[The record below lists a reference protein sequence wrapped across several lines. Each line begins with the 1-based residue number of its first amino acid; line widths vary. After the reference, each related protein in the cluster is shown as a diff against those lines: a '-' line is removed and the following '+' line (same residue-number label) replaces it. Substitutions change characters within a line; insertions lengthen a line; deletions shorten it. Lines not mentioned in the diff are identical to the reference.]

1 MLFRSGV
8 YACNPCG
15 ECEGTGAKAAVTPAT
30 ASHAAPP
37 AGLLQ
42 ALRAGGLVIYW
53 RHTTADLCAD
63 RQDLGPASSP
73 VIADWWKSCER
84 DCSRALARQLGNA
97 GYADAEKIGRD
108 VKAQG
113 IPFSSVTTSEYCRT
127 IQTADRMALGPVI
140 RTSKD
145 ITFFV
150 YPEIDPC
157 PAAEALFKKVPPV
170 GSNAAF
176 VGHLSVPCMSL
187 DMGQAMVFRPDGRG
201 GYTMIAKVL
210 PSEWAGLT

>member
-1 MLFRSGV
+1 M
-8 YACNPCG
+8 
-15 ECEGTGAKAAVTPAT
+15 
-30 ASHAAPP
+30 
-37 AGLLQ
+37 
-42 ALRAGGLVIYW
+42 IYW